1 MKNANRNRNQNVAPN
16 ADDFLGGN
24 YLRKE
29 DIHEPRNLTVGDV
42 WSETV
47 RGSSRPKLVIGF
59 VEIEKALILNKTN
72 TKHLTAIF
80 GTPDTSQW
88 RGAVRL
94 YVEKSV
100 EFGGRVVGG
109 LRIEKPK
116 IANGPMLV
124 DDLATMVTNGSGFNG
139 DLS

>member
-1 MKNANRNRNQNVAPN
+1 MKNTRRNEIRNVAPN

-29 DIHEPRNLTVGDV
+29 DLHEPRNLTIGDV

-59 VEIEKALILNKTN
+59 VEIDKALILNKTN
-72 TKHLTAIF
+72 TKRLTAIF
-80 GTPDTSQW
+80 GTSDTSQW

-109 LRIEKPK
+109 LRIETPK
-116 IANGPMLV
+116 IVNGPRLG
-124 DDLATMVTNGSGFNG
+124 DDLATMVTNGAGFNG